1 MMSRT
6 PKLAAVAVLAAF
18 SGLALQ
24 VQAQET
30 VELDEVKVTAGRVE
44 QELMDVNMSV
54 SVITQEEIRRSSARN
69 VGELLEDIPGVRIN
83 NDGGQG
89 MKRIKIRGEDA
100 FRTLVMIDGQKV
112 SEHKSMSGS
121 PMLIDPSMI
130 ERIEVIKG
138 PASVLYGSDA
148 IGGAINIITKKGGT
162 KPIEGEV
169 SAGMNTSASGK
180 NASGSIYGG
189 INGWKYRL
197 SASIEDNDNLKT
209 PKGEMENTYFT
220 ARSVSGFLSYDFS
233 PDATVGA
240 SLDYYDLE
248 FGSSDIN
255 NPGFAVNVPEWTR
268 FKTALFGEFKNI
280 SDSFIRLRADAFY
293 QRSDKDMTNTIPT
306 MTWSERTYNVAL
318 QLAQKQGYSQQEAE
332 EMMKQSGAVI
342 GNTIYLQP
350 HADNKLNQYGFSLQT
365 DWQLGERNYLI
376 AGYEL
381 TFDDLNAHS
390 WTTYTNADPFF
401 MGPEFD
407 SYIRDE
413 NFDGYQMLNAV
424 YVSMETQLPEDF
436 VLTYGARYTWVK
448 TDMDTKNN
456 KDGGTTVNK
465 NGSDGKLVF
474 NAGVLWHGTDN
485 LTLRA
490 SYAQGYR
497 SPILQEL
504 YIDTNMGQD
513 GITYANPD
521 LKPETSDNFEIGA
534 RWNSKGLSADLAIFY
549 SLADDYIAT
558 LYNAQKRGDQYCNVA
573 EAKTFGVELTS
584 SVRIAETG
592 FEPYL
597 TATWMRRQFQNGD
610 GFSTYDTATP
620 EFMLRYGVRWSGMYA
635 GVGLR
640 TDVFARSQT
649 ATEYDGGIQNV
660 TASSSYRLGGYTTL
674 NLTAGVDFGPKR
686 QYSFDLGL
694 YNIFDKGYQEQTSIY
709 EPGRY
714 FVAKLGAR
722 F

>member
-6 PKLAAVAVLAAF
+6 PKLAAVAALAAF

-189 INGWKYRL
+189 IDGWKYRL

-220 ARSVSGFLSYDFS
+220 ARSVSGFLSYDFT

-248 FGSSDIN
+248 FGSSDVN
-255 NPGFAVNVPEWTR
+255 TPGFAVDVPKWTR
-268 FKTALFGEFKNI
+268 FKAAAFGEFKNI
-280 SDSFIRLRADAFY
+280 TSSFVRLRTDIFY
-293 QRSDKDMTNTIPT
+293 QKSKKDMTNTVPGVWT
-306 MTWSERTYNVAL
+306 
-318 QLAQKQGYSQQEAE
+318 QGEVDTFKAMGFEEAFLNRVGV
-332 EMMKQSGAVI
+332 QA
-342 GNTIYLQP
+342 GNAYVLQP
-350 HADNKLNQYGFSLQT
+350 HASNDMNQYGFSIQA
-365 DWQLGERNYLI
+365 DWQIGDRNYLI
-376 AGYEL
+376 AGYEISY
-381 TFDDLNAHS
+381 DDLNAHS
-390 WTTYTNADPFF
+390 WNTGTNVMPMMLTDKN
-401 MGPEFD
+401 
-407 SYIRDE
+407 Y
-413 NFDGYQMLNAV
+413 DGYQMTNAV
-424 YVSMETQLPEDF
+424 YASMETLLSANLT
-436 VLTYGARYTWVK
+436 LTYGARYTWVK
-448 TDMDTKNN
+448 TDMDSINN
-456 KDGGTTVNK
+456 KMGTKTSGE
-465 NGSDGKLVF
+465 GSDGKIVF

-504 YIDTNMGQD
+504 YIDTSMGST
-513 GITYANPD
+513 GTTYANPD

-534 RWNSKGLSADLAIFY
+534 RWNSTGLSADLAIFY
-549 SLADDYIAT
+549 STADDYIAT
-558 LYNAQKRGDQYCNVA
+558 LYNAQKRGYQYNNVA

-597 TATWMRRQFQNGD
+597 TATWMRRQYQNGN

-635 GVGLR
+635 GLGLR
-640 TDVFARSQT
+640 ADAFARSQT
-649 ATEYDGGIQNV
+649 EIEYDDGVQSA
-660 TASSSYRLGGYTTL
+660 TDSSSYRLGGYTTL

>member
-1 MMSRT
+1 MSRT

-189 INGWKYRL
+189 IDGWKYRL

-220 ARSVSGFLSYDFS
+220 ARSVSGFLSYDFT

-248 FGSSDIN
+248 FGSSDVN
-255 NPGFAVNVPEWTR
+255 TPGFAVDVPKWTR
-268 FKTALFGEFKNI
+268 FKAAAFGEFKNI
-280 SDSFIRLRADAFY
+280 TSSFVRLRTDIFY
-293 QRSDKDMTNTIPT
+293 QKSKKDMTNTVPGVWT
-306 MTWSERTYNVAL
+306 
-318 QLAQKQGYSQQEAE
+318 QGEVDTFKAMGFEEAFLNRVGV
-332 EMMKQSGAVI
+332 QA
-342 GNTIYLQP
+342 GNAYVLQP
-350 HADNKLNQYGFSLQT
+350 HASNDMNQYGFSIQA
-365 DWQLGERNYLI
+365 DWQIGDRNYLI
-376 AGYEL
+376 AGYEISY
-381 TFDDLNAHS
+381 DDLNAHS
-390 WTTYTNADPFF
+390 WNTGTNVMPMMLTDKN
-401 MGPEFD
+401 
-407 SYIRDE
+407 Y
-413 NFDGYQMLNAV
+413 DGYQMTNAV
-424 YVSMETQLPEDF
+424 YASMETLLSANLT
-436 VLTYGARYTWVK
+436 LTYGARYTWVK
-448 TDMDTKNN
+448 TDMDSINN
-456 KDGGTTVNK
+456 KMGTKTSGE
-465 NGSDGKLVF
+465 GSDGKIVF

-504 YIDTNMGQD
+504 YIDTSMGST
-513 GITYANPD
+513 GTTYANPD

-534 RWNSKGLSADLAIFY
+534 RWNSTGLSADLAIFY
-549 SLADDYIAT
+549 STADDYIAT
-558 LYNAQKRGDQYCNVA
+558 LYNAQKRGYQYNNVA

-640 TDVFARSQT
+640 TDVFARSQSEI
-649 ATEYDGGIQNV
+649 EYDDGVQSAAGSN
-660 TASSSYRLGGYTTL
+660 SYRLGGYTTL

>member
-1 MMSRT
+1 MSRT

-189 INGWKYRL
+189 IDGWKYRL

-220 ARSVSGFLSYDFS
+220 ARSVSGFLSYDFT

-248 FGSSDIN
+248 FGSSDVN
-255 NPGFAVNVPEWTR
+255 TPGFAVDVPKWTR
-268 FKTALFGEFKNI
+268 FKAAAFGEIKNI
-280 SDSFIRLRADAFY
+280 TSSFVRLRTDIFY
-293 QRSDKDMTNTIPT
+293 QKSKKDMTNTVPGVWT
-306 MTWSERTYNVAL
+306 
-318 QLAQKQGYSQQEAE
+318 QGEVDTFKAMGFEEAFLNRVGV
-332 EMMKQSGAVI
+332 QA
-342 GNTIYLQP
+342 GNAYVLQP
-350 HADNKLNQYGFSLQT
+350 HASNDMNQYGFSIQA
-365 DWQLGERNYLI
+365 DWQIGDSNYLI
-376 AGYEL
+376 AGYEISY
-381 TFDDLNAHS
+381 DDLNAHS
-390 WTTYTNADPFF
+390 WNTGTNVMPMMLTDKN
-401 MGPEFD
+401 
-407 SYIRDE
+407 Y
-413 NFDGYQMLNAV
+413 DGYQMTNAV
-424 YVSMETQLPEDF
+424 YASMETLLSANLT
-436 VLTYGARYTWVK
+436 LTYGARYTWVK
-448 TDMDTKNN
+448 TDMDSINN
-456 KDGGTTVNK
+456 KMGTKTSGE
-465 NGSDGKLVF
+465 GSDGKIVF

-504 YIDTNMGQD
+504 YIDTSMGST
-513 GITYANPD
+513 GTTYANPD

-534 RWNSKGLSADLAIFY
+534 RWNSTGLSADLAIFY
-549 SLADDYIAT
+549 STADDYIAT
-558 LYNAQKRGDQYCNVA
+558 LYNAQKRGYQYNNVA

-597 TATWMRRQFQNGD
+597 TATWMRRQYQNGN

-635 GVGLR
+635 GLGLR
-640 TDVFARSQT
+640 ADAFARSQT
-649 ATEYDGGIQNV
+649 EIEYDDGVQSA
-660 TASSSYRLGGYTTL
+660 TDSSSYRLGGYTTL

-686 QYSFDLGL
+686 QYSFDMGL

-714 FVAKLGAR
+714 VVAKLGAR

>member
-1 MMSRT
+1 MSRT

-189 INGWKYRL
+189 IDGWKYRL

-220 ARSVSGFLSYDFS
+220 ARSVSGFLSYDFT

-248 FGSSDIN
+248 FGSSDVN
-255 NPGFAVNVPEWTR
+255 TPGFAVDVPKWTR
-268 FKTALFGEFKNI
+268 FKAAAFGEIKNI
-280 SDSFIRLRADAFY
+280 TSSFVRLRTDIFY
-293 QRSDKDMTNTIPT
+293 QKSKKDMTNTVPGVWT
-306 MTWSERTYNVAL
+306 
-318 QLAQKQGYSQQEAE
+318 QGEVDTFKAMGFEEAFLNRVGV
-332 EMMKQSGAVI
+332 QA
-342 GNTIYLQP
+342 GNAYVLQP
-350 HADNKLNQYGFSLQT
+350 HASNDMNQYGFSIQA
-365 DWQLGERNYLI
+365 DWQIGDSNYLI
-376 AGYEL
+376 AGYEISYG
-381 TFDDLNAHS
+381 DLNAHS
-390 WTTYTNADPFF
+390 WNTGTNVMPMMLTDKN
-401 MGPEFD
+401 
-407 SYIRDE
+407 Y
-413 NFDGYQMLNAV
+413 DGYQMTNAV
-424 YVSMETQLPEDF
+424 YASMETLLSANLT
-436 VLTYGARYTWVK
+436 LTYGARYTWVK
-448 TDMDTKNN
+448 TDMDSINN
-456 KDGGTTVNK
+456 KMGTKTSGE
-465 NGSDGKLVF
+465 GSDGKIVF

-504 YIDTNMGQD
+504 YIDTSMGST
-513 GITYANPD
+513 GTTYANPD

-534 RWNSKGLSADLAIFY
+534 RWNSTGLSADLAIFY
-549 SLADDYIAT
+549 STADDYIAT
-558 LYNAQKRGDQYCNVA
+558 LYNAQKRGYQYNNVA

-597 TATWMRRQFQNGD
+597 TATWMRRQYQNGN

-635 GVGLR
+635 GLGLR
-640 TDVFARSQT
+640 ADAFARSQT
-649 ATEYDGGIQNV
+649 EIEYDDGVQSA
-660 TASSSYRLGGYTTL
+660 TDSSSYRLGGYTTL

-686 QYSFDLGL
+686 QYSFDMGL

>member
-1 MMSRT
+1 MSRT

-189 INGWKYRL
+189 IDGWKYRL

-220 ARSVSGFLSYDFS
+220 ARSVSGFLSYDFT

-248 FGSSDIN
+248 FGSSDVN
-255 NPGFAVNVPEWTR
+255 TPGFAVDVPKWTR
-268 FKTALFGEFKNI
+268 FKAAAFGEFKNI
-280 SDSFIRLRADAFY
+280 TSSFVRLRTDIFY
-293 QRSDKDMTNTIPT
+293 QKSKKDMTNTVPGVWT
-306 MTWSERTYNVAL
+306 
-318 QLAQKQGYSQQEAE
+318 QGEVDTFKAMGFEEAFLNRVGV
-332 EMMKQSGAVI
+332 QA
-342 GNTIYLQP
+342 GNAYVLQP
-350 HADNKLNQYGFSLQT
+350 HASNDMNQYGFSIQA
-365 DWQLGERNYLI
+365 DWQIGDRNYLI
-376 AGYEL
+376 AGYEISY
-381 TFDDLNAHS
+381 DDLNAHS
-390 WTTYTNADPFF
+390 WNTGTNVMPMMLTDKN
-401 MGPEFD
+401 
-407 SYIRDE
+407 Y
-413 NFDGYQMLNAV
+413 DGYQMTNAV
-424 YVSMETQLPEDF
+424 YASMETLLSANLT
-436 VLTYGARYTWVK
+436 LTYGARYTWVK
-448 TDMDTKNN
+448 TDMDSINN
-456 KDGGTTVNK
+456 KMGTKTSGE
-465 NGSDGKLVF
+465 GSDGKIVF

-504 YIDTNMGQD
+504 YIDTSMGST
-513 GITYANPD
+513 GTTYANPD

-534 RWNSKGLSADLAIFY
+534 RWNSTGLSADLAIFY
-549 SLADDYIAT
+549 STADDYIAT
-558 LYNAQKRGDQYCNVA
+558 LYNAQKRGYQYNNVA

-592 FEPYL
+592 FESYL
-597 TATWMRRQFQNGD
+597 TATWMRRQYQNGN

-635 GVGLR
+635 GLGLR
-640 TDVFARSQT
+640 ADAFARSQT
-649 ATEYDGGIQNV
+649 EIEYDDGVQSA
-660 TASSSYRLGGYTTL
+660 TDSSSYRLGGYTTL

>member
-18 SGLALQ
+18 SSLALQ

-189 INGWKYRL
+189 IDGWKYRL

-209 PKGEMENTYFT
+209 PKGDMENTYFT
-220 ARSVSGFLSYDFS
+220 ARSVSGFLSYDFT

-248 FGSSDIN
+248 FGSSDVN
-255 NPGFAVNVPEWTR
+255 TPGFTVNVPKWSR
-268 FKTALFGEFKNI
+268 FKAAAFGEFRNI
-280 SDSFIRLRADAFY
+280 SDAFVRLRTDVFY
-293 QRSDKDMTNTIPT
+293 QKSKKDMVNTVP
-306 MTWSERTYNVAL
+306 
-318 QLAQKQGYSQQEAE
+318 KQGDMPFQVNPY
-332 EMMKQSGAVI
+332 
-342 GNTIYLQP
+342 
-350 HADNKLNQYGFSLQT
+350 ADNKTDQYGFSVQT
-365 DWQLGERNYLI
+365 DWQLGNNNYLI

-381 TFDDLNAHS
+381 SYDQLEAHS
-390 WTTYTNADPFF
+390 WTMLEVTRPYKD
-401 MGPEFD
+401 D
-407 SYIRDE
+407 LY
-413 NFDGYQMLNAV
+413 DGYQMTNAV
-424 YVSMETQLPEDF
+424 YASMESQLPAD
-436 VLTYGARYTWVK
+436 VTLTYGARYTWVK
-448 TDMDTKNN
+448 TNMDSRDVQNAGSWGN
-456 KDGGTTVNK
+456 ANQ
-465 NGSDGKLVF
+465 SDGKLIF
-474 NAGVLWHGTDN
+474 NVGLLWRTTDN
-485 LTLRA
+485 LSLRA

-504 YIDTNMGQD
+504 YVDTSMGQP
-513 GITYANPD
+513 GSMTYANSD

-534 RWNSKGLSADLAIFY
+534 RWNSAAVSTDLALFY
-549 SLADDYIAT
+549 SQADNYIAT
-558 LYNAQKRGDQYCNVA
+558 IYKDLVPGKGGSGYQYDNVA
-573 EAKTFGVELTS
+573 EATTFGAELS
-584 SVRIAETG
+584 ASVRIQELG
-592 FEPYL
+592 LEPYV
-597 TATWMRRQFQNGD
+597 TATWMRRQFDNGD
-610 GFSTYDTATP
+610 GFSTYNTATP
-620 EFMLRYGVRWSGMYA
+620 VFMLRYGVRWSGMYA

-660 TASSSYRLGGYTTL
+660 TNSSSYRLGGYTTL

>member
-1 MMSRT
+1 MSRT

-189 INGWKYRL
+189 IDGWKYRL

-220 ARSVSGFLSYDFS
+220 ARSVSGFLSYDFT

-248 FGSSDIN
+248 FGSSDVN
-255 NPGFAVNVPEWTR
+255 TPGFAVDVPKWTR
-268 FKTALFGEFKNI
+268 FKAAAFGEFKNI
-280 SDSFIRLRADAFY
+280 TSSFVRLRTDIFY
-293 QRSDKDMTNTIPT
+293 QKSKKDMTNTVPGVWT
-306 MTWSERTYNVAL
+306 
-318 QLAQKQGYSQQEAE
+318 QGEVDTFKAMGFEEAFLNRVGV
-332 EMMKQSGAVI
+332 QA
-342 GNTIYLQP
+342 GNAYVLQP
-350 HADNKLNQYGFSLQT
+350 HASNDMNQYGFSIQA
-365 DWQLGERNYLI
+365 DWQIGDRNYLI
-376 AGYEL
+376 AGYEISY
-381 TFDDLNAHS
+381 DDLNAHS
-390 WTTYTNADPFF
+390 WNTGTNVMPMMLTDKN
-401 MGPEFD
+401 
-407 SYIRDE
+407 Y
-413 NFDGYQMLNAV
+413 DGYQMTNAV
-424 YVSMETQLPEDF
+424 YASMETLLSANLT
-436 VLTYGARYTWVK
+436 LTYGARYTWVK
-448 TDMDTKNN
+448 TDMDSINN
-456 KDGGTTVNK
+456 KMGTKTSGE
-465 NGSDGKLVF
+465 GSDGKIVF

-504 YIDTNMGQD
+504 YIDTSMGST
-513 GITYANPD
+513 GTTYANPD

-534 RWNSKGLSADLAIFY
+534 RWNSTGLSADLAIFY
-549 SLADDYIAT
+549 STADDYIAT
-558 LYNAQKRGDQYCNVA
+558 LYNAQKRGYQYNNVA

-597 TATWMRRQFQNGD
+597 TATWMRRQYQNGN

-635 GVGLR
+635 GLDLR
-640 TDVFARSQT
+640 ADAFARSQT
-649 ATEYDGGIQNV
+649 EIEYDDGVQSAAGSN
-660 TASSSYRLGGYTTL
+660 SYRLGGYTTL

-694 YNIFDKGYQEQTSIY
+694 YNIFDKGYQEQTYIY

>member
-1 MMSRT
+1 MSRT

-138 PASVLYGSDA
+138 PSSVLYGSDA

-189 INGWKYRL
+189 IDGWKYRL

-220 ARSVSGFLSYDFS
+220 ARSVSGFLSYDFT

-248 FGSSDIN
+248 FGSSDVN
-255 NPGFAVNVPEWTR
+255 TPGFAVDVPKWTR
-268 FKTALFGEFKNI
+268 FKAAAFGEFKNI
-280 SDSFIRLRADAFY
+280 TSSFVRLRTDIFY
-293 QRSDKDMTNTIPT
+293 QKSKKDMTNTVPGVWT
-306 MTWSERTYNVAL
+306 
-318 QLAQKQGYSQQEAE
+318 QGEVDTFKAMGFEEAFLNRVGV
-332 EMMKQSGAVI
+332 QA
-342 GNTIYLQP
+342 GNAYVLQP
-350 HADNKLNQYGFSLQT
+350 HASNDMNQYGFSIQA
-365 DWQLGERNYLI
+365 DWQIGDRNYLI
-376 AGYEL
+376 AGYEISY
-381 TFDDLNAHS
+381 DDLNAHS
-390 WTTYTNADPFF
+390 WNTGTNVMPMMLTDKN
-401 MGPEFD
+401 
-407 SYIRDE
+407 Y
-413 NFDGYQMLNAV
+413 DGYQMTNAV
-424 YVSMETQLPEDF
+424 YASMETLLSANLT
-436 VLTYGARYTWVK
+436 LTYGARYTWVK
-448 TDMDTKNN
+448 TDMDSINN
-456 KDGGTTVNK
+456 KMGTKTSGE
-465 NGSDGKLVF
+465 GSDGKIVF

-504 YIDTNMGQD
+504 YIDTSMGST
-513 GITYANPD
+513 GTTYANPD

-534 RWNSKGLSADLAIFY
+534 RWNSTGLSADLAIFY
-549 SLADDYIAT
+549 STADDYIAT
-558 LYNAQKRGDQYCNVA
+558 LYNAQKRGYQYNNVA

-597 TATWMRRQFQNGD
+597 TATWMRRQYQNGN

-635 GVGLR
+635 GLGLR
-640 TDVFARSQT
+640 ADAFARSQT
-649 ATEYDGGIQNV
+649 EIEYDDGVQSA
-660 TASSSYRLGGYTTL
+660 TDSSSYRLGGYTTL

>member
-189 INGWKYRL
+189 IDGWKYRL

-220 ARSVSGFLSYDFS
+220 ARSVSGFLSYDFT

-248 FGSSDIN
+248 FGSSDVN
-255 NPGFAVNVPEWTR
+255 TPGFAVDVPKWTR
-268 FKTALFGEFKNI
+268 FKAAAFGEIKNI
-280 SDSFIRLRADAFY
+280 TSSFVRLRTDIFY
-293 QRSDKDMTNTIPT
+293 QKSKKDMTNTVPGVWT
-306 MTWSERTYNVAL
+306 
-318 QLAQKQGYSQQEAE
+318 QGEVDTFKAMGFEEAFLNRVGV
-332 EMMKQSGAVI
+332 QA
-342 GNTIYLQP
+342 GNAYVLQP
-350 HADNKLNQYGFSLQT
+350 HASNDMNQYGFSIQA
-365 DWQLGERNYLI
+365 DWQIGDSNYLI
-376 AGYEL
+376 AGYEISY
-381 TFDDLNAHS
+381 DDLNAHS
-390 WTTYTNADPFF
+390 WNTGTNVMPMMLTDKN
-401 MGPEFD
+401 
-407 SYIRDE
+407 Y
-413 NFDGYQMLNAV
+413 DGYQMINAV
-424 YVSMETQLPEDF
+424 YASMETLLSANLT
-436 VLTYGARYTWVK
+436 LTYGARYTWVK
-448 TDMDTKNN
+448 TDMDSINN
-456 KDGGTTVNK
+456 KMGTKTSGE
-465 NGSDGKLVF
+465 GSDGKIVF

-504 YIDTNMGQD
+504 YIDTSMGST
-513 GITYANPD
+513 GTTYANPD

-534 RWNSKGLSADLAIFY
+534 RWNSTGLSADLAIFY
-549 SLADDYIAT
+549 STADDYIAT
-558 LYNAQKRGDQYCNVA
+558 LYNAQKRGYQYNNVA

-597 TATWMRRQFQNGD
+597 TATWMRRQYQNGN

-635 GVGLR
+635 GLGLR
-640 TDVFARSQT
+640 ADAFARSQT
-649 ATEYDGGIQNV
+649 EIEYDDGVQSA
-660 TASSSYRLGGYTTL
+660 TDSSSYRLGGYTTL

-686 QYSFDLGL
+686 QYSFDMGL

>member
-189 INGWKYRL
+189 IDGWKYRL

-220 ARSVSGFLSYDFS
+220 ARSVSGFLSYDFT

-248 FGSSDIN
+248 FGSSDVN
-255 NPGFAVNVPEWTR
+255 TPGFAVDVPKWTR
-268 FKTALFGEFKNI
+268 FKAAAFGEFKNI
-280 SDSFIRLRADAFY
+280 TSSFVRLRTDIFY
-293 QRSDKDMTNTIPT
+293 QKSKKDMTNTVPGVWT
-306 MTWSERTYNVAL
+306 
-318 QLAQKQGYSQQEAE
+318 QGEVDTFKAMGFEEAFLNRVGV
-332 EMMKQSGAVI
+332 QA
-342 GNTIYLQP
+342 GNAYVLQP
-350 HADNKLNQYGFSLQT
+350 HASNDMNQYGFSIQA
-365 DWQLGERNYLI
+365 DWQIGDRNYLI
-376 AGYEL
+376 AGYEISY
-381 TFDDLNAHS
+381 DDLNAHS
-390 WTTYTNADPFF
+390 WNTGTNVMPMMLTDKN
-401 MGPEFD
+401 
-407 SYIRDE
+407 Y
-413 NFDGYQMLNAV
+413 DGYQMTNAV
-424 YVSMETQLPEDF
+424 YASMETLLSANLT
-436 VLTYGARYTWVK
+436 LTYGARYTWVK
-448 TDMDTKNN
+448 TDMDSINN
-456 KDGGTTVNK
+456 KMGTKTSGE
-465 NGSDGKLVF
+465 GSDGKIVF

-504 YIDTNMGQD
+504 YIDTSMGST
-513 GITYANPD
+513 GTTYANPD

-534 RWNSKGLSADLAIFY
+534 RWNSTGLSADLAIFY
-549 SLADDYIAT
+549 STADDYIAT
-558 LYNAQKRGDQYCNVA
+558 LYNAQKRGYQYNNVA

-592 FEPYL
+592 FESYL
-597 TATWMRRQFQNGD
+597 TATWMRRQYQNGN

-635 GVGLR
+635 GLGLR
-640 TDVFARSQT
+640 ADAFARSQT
-649 ATEYDGGIQNV
+649 EIEYDDGVQSA
-660 TASSSYRLGGYTTL
+660 TDSSSYRLGGYTTL

>member
-1 MMSRT
+1 MSRT

-189 INGWKYRL
+189 IDGWKYRL

-220 ARSVSGFLSYDFS
+220 ARSVSGFLSYDFT

-248 FGSSDIN
+248 FGSSDVN
-255 NPGFAVNVPEWTR
+255 TPGFAVDVPKWTR
-268 FKTALFGEFKNI
+268 FKAAAFGEIKNI
-280 SDSFIRLRADAFY
+280 TSSFVRLRTDIFY
-293 QRSDKDMTNTIPT
+293 QKSKKDMTNTVPGVWT
-306 MTWSERTYNVAL
+306 
-318 QLAQKQGYSQQEAE
+318 QGEVDTFKAMGFEEAFLNRVGV
-332 EMMKQSGAVI
+332 QA
-342 GNTIYLQP
+342 GNAYVLQP
-350 HADNKLNQYGFSLQT
+350 HASNDMNQYGFSIQA
-365 DWQLGERNYLI
+365 DWQIGDSNYLI
-376 AGYEL
+376 AGYEISY
-381 TFDDLNAHS
+381 DDLNAHS
-390 WTTYTNADPFF
+390 WNTGTNVMPMMLTDKN
-401 MGPEFD
+401 
-407 SYIRDE
+407 Y
-413 NFDGYQMLNAV
+413 DGYQMTNAV
-424 YVSMETQLPEDF
+424 YASMETLLSANLT
-436 VLTYGARYTWVK
+436 LTYGARYTWVK
-448 TDMDTKNN
+448 TDMDSINN
-456 KDGGTTVNK
+456 KMGTKTSGE
-465 NGSDGKLVF
+465 GSDGKIVF

-504 YIDTNMGQD
+504 YIDTSMGST
-513 GITYANPD
+513 GTTYANPD

-534 RWNSKGLSADLAIFY
+534 RWNSTGLSADLAIFY
-549 SLADDYIAT
+549 STADDYIAT
-558 LYNAQKRGDQYCNVA
+558 LYNAQKRGYQYNNVA

-597 TATWMRRQFQNGD
+597 TAMWMRRQYQNGN

-635 GVGLR
+635 GLGLR
-640 TDVFARSQT
+640 ADAFARSQT
-649 ATEYDGGIQNV
+649 EIEYDDGVQSA
-660 TASSSYRLGGYTTL
+660 TDSSSYRLGGYTTL

-686 QYSFDLGL
+686 QYSFDMGL

>member
-1 MMSRT
+1 MSRT

-189 INGWKYRL
+189 IDGWKYRL

-220 ARSVSGFLSYDFS
+220 ARSVSGFLSYDFTQ
-233 PDATVGA
+233 DATVGA

-248 FGSSDIN
+248 FGSSDVN
-255 NPGFAVNVPEWTR
+255 TPGFTVDVPKWTR
-268 FKTALFGEFKNI
+268 FKAAAFGEFRNI
-280 SDSFIRLRADAFY
+280 SDAFVRLRTDVFY
-293 QRSDKDMTNTIPT
+293 QKSKKDMVNTVP
-306 MTWSERTYNVAL
+306 
-318 QLAQKQGYSQQEAE
+318 KQGGMPFQVNPY
-332 EMMKQSGAVI
+332 
-342 GNTIYLQP
+342 
-350 HADNKLNQYGFSLQT
+350 ADNKTDQYGFSVQT
-365 DWQLGERNYLI
+365 DWQLGNNNYLI

-381 TFDDLNAHS
+381 SYDQLEAHS
-390 WTTYTNADPFF
+390 WTMLGVTIPYKD
-401 MGPEFD
+401 D
-407 SYIRDE
+407 LY
-413 NFDGYQMLNAV
+413 DGYQMTNAV
-424 YVSMETQLPEDF
+424 YASMESQLPAD
-436 VLTYGARYTWVK
+436 VTLTYGARYTWVK
-448 TDMDTKNN
+448 TNMDSRDVQNAGSWGN
-456 KDGGTTVNK
+456 ANQ
-465 NGSDGKLVF
+465 SDGKLIF
-474 NAGVLWHGTDN
+474 NVGLLWRTTDN
-485 LTLRA
+485 LSLRA

-504 YIDTNMGQD
+504 YVDTSMGQP
-513 GITYANPD
+513 GSMTYANSD

-534 RWNSKGLSADLAIFY
+534 RWNSAAVSTDLALFY
-549 SLADDYIAT
+549 SQADNYIAT
-558 LYNAQKRGDQYCNVA
+558 IYKDLVPGKGGSGYQYDNVA
-573 EAKTFGVELTS
+573 EATTFGAELS
-584 SVRIAETG
+584 ASVRIQELG
-592 FEPYL
+592 LEPYV
-597 TATWMRRQFQNGD
+597 TATWMRRQFDNGD
-610 GFSTYDTATP
+610 GFSTYNTATP

-660 TASSSYRLGGYTTL
+660 TNSSSYRLGGYTTL

>member
-189 INGWKYRL
+189 IDGWKYRL

-220 ARSVSGFLSYDFS
+220 ARSVSGFLSYDFT

-248 FGSSDIN
+248 FGSSDVN
-255 NPGFAVNVPEWTR
+255 TPGFAVDVPKWTR
-268 FKTALFGEFKNI
+268 FKAAAFGEIKNI
-280 SDSFIRLRADAFY
+280 TSSFVRLRTDIFY
-293 QRSDKDMTNTIPT
+293 QKSKKDMTNTVPGVWT
-306 MTWSERTYNVAL
+306 
-318 QLAQKQGYSQQEAE
+318 QGEVDTFKAMGFEEAFLNRVGV
-332 EMMKQSGAVI
+332 QA
-342 GNTIYLQP
+342 GNAYVLQP
-350 HADNKLNQYGFSLQT
+350 HASNDMNQYGFSIQA
-365 DWQLGERNYLI
+365 DWQIGDSNYLI
-376 AGYEL
+376 AGYEISY
-381 TFDDLNAHS
+381 DDLNAHS
-390 WTTYTNADPFF
+390 WNTGTNVMPMMLTDKN
-401 MGPEFD
+401 
-407 SYIRDE
+407 Y
-413 NFDGYQMLNAV
+413 DGYQMTNAV
-424 YVSMETQLPEDF
+424 YASMETLLSANLT
-436 VLTYGARYTWVK
+436 LTYGARYTWVK
-448 TDMDTKNN
+448 TDMDSINN
-456 KDGGTTVNK
+456 KMGTKTSGE
-465 NGSDGKLVF
+465 GSDGKIVF

-504 YIDTNMGQD
+504 YIDTSMGST
-513 GITYANPD
+513 GTTYANPD

-534 RWNSKGLSADLAIFY
+534 RWNSTGLSADLAIFY
-549 SLADDYIAT
+549 STADDYIAT
-558 LYNAQKRGDQYCNVA
+558 LYNAQKRGYQYNNVA

-597 TATWMRRQFQNGD
+597 TATWMRRQYQNGN

-635 GVGLR
+635 GLGLR
-640 TDVFARSQT
+640 ADAFARSQT
-649 ATEYDGGIQNV
+649 EIAYDDGVQSATD
-660 TASSSYRLGGYTTL
+660 SSSYRLGGYTTL

-686 QYSFDLGL
+686 QYSFDMGL

>member
-1 MMSRT
+1 MSRT

-189 INGWKYRL
+189 IDGWKYRL

-220 ARSVSGFLSYDFS
+220 ARSVSGFLSYDFTQ
-233 PDATVGA
+233 DATVGA

-248 FGSSDIN
+248 FGSSDVN
-255 NPGFAVNVPEWTR
+255 TPGFTVDVPKWTR
-268 FKTALFGEFKNI
+268 FKAAAFGEFRNI
-280 SDSFIRLRADAFY
+280 SDAFVRLRTDVFY
-293 QRSDKDMTNTIPT
+293 QKSKKDMVNTVP
-306 MTWSERTYNVAL
+306 
-318 QLAQKQGYSQQEAE
+318 KQGGMPFQVNPY
-332 EMMKQSGAVI
+332 
-342 GNTIYLQP
+342 
-350 HADNKLNQYGFSLQT
+350 ADNKTDQYGFSVQT
-365 DWQLGERNYLI
+365 DWQLGNNNYLI

-381 TFDDLNAHS
+381 SYDQLEAHS
-390 WTTYTNADPFF
+390 WTMLGVTIPYKD
-401 MGPEFD
+401 D
-407 SYIRDE
+407 LY
-413 NFDGYQMLNAV
+413 DGYQMTNAV
-424 YVSMETQLPEDF
+424 YASMESQLPAD
-436 VLTYGARYTWVK
+436 VTLTYGARYTWVK
-448 TDMDTKNN
+448 TNMDSRNVQN
-456 KDGGTTVNK
+456 AGSWGNA
-465 NGSDGKLVF
+465 NQSDGKLIF
-474 NAGVLWHGTDN
+474 NVGLLWRTTDN
-485 LTLRA
+485 LSLRA

-504 YIDTNMGQD
+504 YVDTSMGQP
-513 GITYANPD
+513 GSMTYANSD

-534 RWNSKGLSADLAIFY
+534 RWNSAAVSTDLALFY
-549 SLADDYIAT
+549 SQADNYIAT
-558 LYNAQKRGDQYCNVA
+558 IYKDLVPGKGGSGYQYDNVA
-573 EAKTFGVELTS
+573 EATTFGAELS
-584 SVRIAETG
+584 ASVRIQELG
-592 FEPYL
+592 LEPYV
-597 TATWMRRQFQNGD
+597 TATWMRRQFDNGD
-610 GFSTYDTATP
+610 GFSTYNTATP

-660 TASSSYRLGGYTTL
+660 TNSSSYRLGGYTTL

>member
-1 MMSRT
+1 MSRT
-6 PKLAAVAVLAAF
+6 SKLAAVAVLAAF

-189 INGWKYRL
+189 IDGWKYRL

-220 ARSVSGFLSYDFS
+220 ARSVSGFLSYDFT

-248 FGSSDIN
+248 FGSSDVN
-255 NPGFAVNVPEWTR
+255 TPGFAVDVPKWTR
-268 FKTALFGEFKNI
+268 FKAAAFGEFKNI
-280 SDSFIRLRADAFY
+280 TSSFVRLRTDIFY
-293 QRSDKDMTNTIPT
+293 QKSKKDMTNTVPGVWT
-306 MTWSERTYNVAL
+306 
-318 QLAQKQGYSQQEAE
+318 QGEVDTFKAMGFEEAFLNRVGV
-332 EMMKQSGAVI
+332 QA
-342 GNTIYLQP
+342 GNAYVLQP
-350 HADNKLNQYGFSLQT
+350 HASNDMNQYGFSIQA
-365 DWQLGERNYLI
+365 DWQIGDRNYLI
-376 AGYEL
+376 AGYEISY
-381 TFDDLNAHS
+381 DDLNAHS
-390 WTTYTNADPFF
+390 WNTGTNVMPMMLTDKN
-401 MGPEFD
+401 
-407 SYIRDE
+407 Y
-413 NFDGYQMLNAV
+413 DGYQMTNAV
-424 YVSMETQLPEDF
+424 YASMETLLSANLT
-436 VLTYGARYTWVK
+436 LTYGARYTWVK
-448 TDMDTKNN
+448 TDMDSINN
-456 KDGGTTVNK
+456 KMGTKTSGE
-465 NGSDGKLVF
+465 GSDGKIVF

-504 YIDTNMGQD
+504 YIDTSMGST
-513 GITYANPD
+513 GTTYANPD

-534 RWNSKGLSADLAIFY
+534 RWNSTGLSADLAIFY
-549 SLADDYIAT
+549 STADDYIAT
-558 LYNAQKRGDQYCNVA
+558 LYNAQKRGYQYNNVA

-597 TATWMRRQFQNGD
+597 TATWMRRQYQNGN

-635 GVGLR
+635 GLGLR
-640 TDVFARSQT
+640 ADAFARSQT
-649 ATEYDGGIQNV
+649 EIEYDDGVQSA
-660 TASSSYRLGGYTTL
+660 TDSSSYRLGGYTTL

>member
-1 MMSRT
+1 MSRT
-6 PKLAAVAVLAAF
+6 PKLAAVAVWAAF

-189 INGWKYRL
+189 IDGWKYRL

-220 ARSVSGFLSYDFS
+220 ARSVSGFLSYDFT

-248 FGSSDIN
+248 FGSSDVN
-255 NPGFAVNVPEWTR
+255 TPGFAVDVPKWTR
-268 FKTALFGEFKNI
+268 FKAAAFGEFKNI
-280 SDSFIRLRADAFY
+280 TSSFVRLRTDIFY
-293 QRSDKDMTNTIPT
+293 QKSKKDMTNTVPGVWT
-306 MTWSERTYNVAL
+306 
-318 QLAQKQGYSQQEAE
+318 QGEVDTFKAMGFEEAFLNRVGV
-332 EMMKQSGAVI
+332 QA
-342 GNTIYLQP
+342 GNAYVLQP
-350 HADNKLNQYGFSLQT
+350 HASNDMNQYGFSIQA
-365 DWQLGERNYLI
+365 DWQIGDRNYLI
-376 AGYEL
+376 AGYEISY
-381 TFDDLNAHS
+381 DDLNAHS
-390 WTTYTNADPFF
+390 WNTGTNVMPMMLTDKN
-401 MGPEFD
+401 
-407 SYIRDE
+407 Y
-413 NFDGYQMLNAV
+413 DGYQMTNAV
-424 YVSMETQLPEDF
+424 YASMETLLSANLT
-436 VLTYGARYTWVK
+436 LTYGARYTWVK
-448 TDMDTKNN
+448 TDMDSINN
-456 KDGGTTVNK
+456 KMGTKTSGE
-465 NGSDGKLVF
+465 GSDGKIVF

-504 YIDTNMGQD
+504 YIDTSMGST
-513 GITYANPD
+513 GTTYANPD

-534 RWNSKGLSADLAIFY
+534 RWNSTGLSADLAIFY
-549 SLADDYIAT
+549 STADDYIAT
-558 LYNAQKRGDQYCNVA
+558 LYNAQKRGYQYNNVA

-597 TATWMRRQFQNGD
+597 TATWMRRQYQNGN

-635 GVGLR
+635 GLGLR
-640 TDVFARSQT
+640 ADAFARSQT
-649 ATEYDGGIQNV
+649 EIEYDDGVQSA
-660 TASSSYRLGGYTTL
+660 TDSSSYRLGGYTTL

>member
-1 MMSRT
+1 MSRT

-148 IGGAINIITKKGGT
+148 IGGAIHIITKKGGT

-189 INGWKYRL
+189 IDGWKYRL

-220 ARSVSGFLSYDFS
+220 ARSVSGFLSYDFT

-248 FGSSDIN
+248 FGSSDVN
-255 NPGFAVNVPEWTR
+255 TPGFAVDVPKWTR
-268 FKTALFGEFKNI
+268 FKAAAFGEIKNI
-280 SDSFIRLRADAFY
+280 TSSFVRLRTDIFY
-293 QRSDKDMTNTIPT
+293 QKSKKDMTNTVPGVWT
-306 MTWSERTYNVAL
+306 
-318 QLAQKQGYSQQEAE
+318 QGEVDTFKAMGFEEAFLNRVGV
-332 EMMKQSGAVI
+332 QA
-342 GNTIYLQP
+342 GNAYVLQP
-350 HADNKLNQYGFSLQT
+350 HASNDMNQYGFSIQA
-365 DWQLGERNYLI
+365 DWQIGDRNYLI
-376 AGYEL
+376 AGYEISY
-381 TFDDLNAHS
+381 DDLNAHS
-390 WTTYTNADPFF
+390 WNTGTNVMPMMLTDKN
-401 MGPEFD
+401 
-407 SYIRDE
+407 Y
-413 NFDGYQMLNAV
+413 DGYQMTNAV
-424 YVSMETQLPEDF
+424 YASMETLLSANLT
-436 VLTYGARYTWVK
+436 LTYGARYTWVK
-448 TDMDTKNN
+448 TDMDSINN
-456 KDGGTTVNK
+456 KMGTKTSGE
-465 NGSDGKLVF
+465 GSDGKIVC

-504 YIDTNMGQD
+504 YIDTSMGST
-513 GITYANPD
+513 GTTYANPD

-534 RWNSKGLSADLAIFY
+534 RWNSTGLSADLAIFY
-549 SLADDYIAT
+549 STADDYIAT
-558 LYNAQKRGDQYCNVA
+558 LYNAQKRGYQYNNVA

-597 TATWMRRQFQNGD
+597 TATWMRRQYQNGN

-635 GVGLR
+635 GLGLR
-640 TDVFARSQT
+640 ADAFARSQT
-649 ATEYDGGIQNV
+649 EIEYDDGVQSA
-660 TASSSYRLGGYTTL
+660 TDSSSYRLGGYTTL

-686 QYSFDLGL
+686 QYSFDMGL

>member
-1 MMSRT
+1 MSRT

-189 INGWKYRL
+189 IDGWKYRL

-220 ARSVSGFLSYDFS
+220 ARSVSGFLSYDFT

-248 FGSSDIN
+248 FGSSDVN
-255 NPGFAVNVPEWTR
+255 TPGFAVDVPKWTR
-268 FKTALFGEFKNI
+268 FKAAAFGEIKNI
-280 SDSFIRLRADAFY
+280 TSSFVRLRTDIFY
-293 QRSDKDMTNTIPT
+293 QKSKKDMTNTVPGVWT
-306 MTWSERTYNVAL
+306 
-318 QLAQKQGYSQQEAE
+318 QGEVDTFKAMGFEEAFLNRVGV
-332 EMMKQSGAVI
+332 QA
-342 GNTIYLQP
+342 GNAYVLQP
-350 HADNKLNQYGFSLQT
+350 HASNDMNQYGFSIQA
-365 DWQLGERNYLI
+365 DWQIGDSNYLI
-376 AGYEL
+376 AGYEISY
-381 TFDDLNAHS
+381 DDLNAHS
-390 WTTYTNADPFF
+390 WNTGTNVMPMMLTDKN
-401 MGPEFD
+401 
-407 SYIRDE
+407 Y
-413 NFDGYQMLNAV
+413 DGYQMTNAV
-424 YVSMETQLPEDF
+424 YASMETLLSANLT
-436 VLTYGARYTWVK
+436 LTYGARYTWVK
-448 TDMDTKNN
+448 TDMDSINN
-456 KDGGTTVNK
+456 KMGTKTSGE
-465 NGSDGKLVF
+465 GSDGKIVF

-504 YIDTNMGQD
+504 YIDTSMGST
-513 GITYANPD
+513 GTTYANPD

-534 RWNSKGLSADLAIFY
+534 RWNSTGLSADLAIFY
-549 SLADDYIAT
+549 STADDYIAT
-558 LYNAQKRGDQYCNVA
+558 LYNAQKRGYQYNNVA

-597 TATWMRRQFQNGD
+597 TATWMLRQYQNGN

-635 GVGLR
+635 GLGLR
-640 TDVFARSQT
+640 ADAFARSQT
-649 ATEYDGGIQNV
+649 EIEYDDGVQSA
-660 TASSSYRLGGYTTL
+660 TDSSSYRLGGYTTL

-686 QYSFDLGL
+686 QYSFDMGL

>member
-169 SAGMNTSASGK
+169 SVGMNTSASGK

-189 INGWKYRL
+189 IDGWKYRL

-220 ARSVSGFLSYDFS
+220 ARSVSGFLSYDFT

-248 FGSSDIN
+248 FGSSDVN
-255 NPGFAVNVPEWTR
+255 TPGFAVDVPKWTR
-268 FKTALFGEFKNI
+268 FKAAAFGEIKNI
-280 SDSFIRLRADAFY
+280 TSSFVRLRTDIFY
-293 QRSDKDMTNTIPT
+293 QKSKKDMTNTVPGVWT
-306 MTWSERTYNVAL
+306 
-318 QLAQKQGYSQQEAE
+318 QGEVDTFKAMGFEEAFLNRVGV
-332 EMMKQSGAVI
+332 QA
-342 GNTIYLQP
+342 GNAYVLQP
-350 HADNKLNQYGFSLQT
+350 HASNDMNQYGFSIQA
-365 DWQLGERNYLI
+365 DWKIGDSNYLI
-376 AGYEL
+376 AGYEISY
-381 TFDDLNAHS
+381 DDLNAHS
-390 WTTYTNADPFF
+390 WNTGTNVMPMMLTDKN
-401 MGPEFD
+401 
-407 SYIRDE
+407 Y
-413 NFDGYQMLNAV
+413 DGYQMTNAV
-424 YVSMETQLPEDF
+424 YASMETLLSANLT
-436 VLTYGARYTWVK
+436 LTYGARYTWVK
-448 TDMDTKNN
+448 TDMDSINN
-456 KDGGTTVNK
+456 KMGTKTSGE
-465 NGSDGKLVF
+465 GSDGKIVF

-504 YIDTNMGQD
+504 YIDTSMGST
-513 GITYANPD
+513 GTTYANPD

-534 RWNSKGLSADLAIFY
+534 RWNSTGLSADLAIFY
-549 SLADDYIAT
+549 STADDYIAT
-558 LYNAQKRGDQYCNVA
+558 LYNAQKRGYQYNNVA

-597 TATWMRRQFQNGD
+597 TATWMRRQYQNGN

-635 GVGLR
+635 GLGLR
-640 TDVFARSQT
+640 ADAFARSQT
-649 ATEYDGGIQNV
+649 EIEYDDGVQSA
-660 TASSSYRLGGYTTL
+660 TDSSSYRLGGYTTL

>member
-1 MMSRT
+1 MSRT

-189 INGWKYRL
+189 IDGWKYRL

-220 ARSVSGFLSYDFS
+220 ARSVSGFLSYDFT

-248 FGSSDIN
+248 FGSSDVN
-255 NPGFAVNVPEWTR
+255 TPGFAVDVPKWTR
-268 FKTALFGEFKNI
+268 FKAAAFGEFKNI
-280 SDSFIRLRADAFY
+280 TSSFVRLRTDIFY
-293 QRSDKDMTNTIPT
+293 QKSKKDMTNTVPGVWT
-306 MTWSERTYNVAL
+306 
-318 QLAQKQGYSQQEAE
+318 QGEVDTFKAMGFEEAFLNRVGV
-332 EMMKQSGAVI
+332 QA
-342 GNTIYLQP
+342 GNAYVLQP
-350 HADNKLNQYGFSLQT
+350 HASNDMNQYGFSIQA
-365 DWQLGERNYLI
+365 DWQIGDRNYLI
-376 AGYEL
+376 AGYEISY
-381 TFDDLNAHS
+381 DDLNAHS
-390 WTTYTNADPFF
+390 WNTGTNVMPMMLTDKN
-401 MGPEFD
+401 
-407 SYIRDE
+407 Y
-413 NFDGYQMLNAV
+413 DGYQMTNAV
-424 YVSMETQLPEDF
+424 YASMETLLSANLT
-436 VLTYGARYTWVK
+436 LTYGARYTWVK
-448 TDMDTKNN
+448 TDMDSINN
-456 KDGGTTVNK
+456 KMGTKTSGE
-465 NGSDGKLVF
+465 GSDGKIVF

-504 YIDTNMGQD
+504 YIDTSMGST
-513 GITYANPD
+513 GTTYANPD

-534 RWNSKGLSADLAIFY
+534 RWNSTGLSADLAIFY
-549 SLADDYIAT
+549 STADDYIAT
-558 LYNAQKRGDQYCNVA
+558 LYNAQKRGYQYNNVA

-620 EFMLRYGVRWSGMYA
+620 ESMLRYGVRWSGMYA

-640 TDVFARSQT
+640 TDVFARSQSEI
-649 ATEYDGGIQNV
+649 EYDDGVQSAAGSN
-660 TASSSYRLGGYTTL
+660 SYRLGGYTTL

>member
-189 INGWKYRL
+189 IDGWKYRL

-220 ARSVSGFLSYDFS
+220 ARSVSGFLSYDFT

-248 FGSSDIN
+248 FGSSDVN
-255 NPGFAVNVPEWTR
+255 TPGFAVDVPKWTR
-268 FKTALFGEFKNI
+268 FKAAAFGEIKNI
-280 SDSFIRLRADAFY
+280 TSSFVRLRTDIFY
-293 QRSDKDMTNTIPT
+293 QKSKKDMTNTVPGVWT
-306 MTWSERTYNVAL
+306 
-318 QLAQKQGYSQQEAE
+318 QGEVDTFKAMGFEEAFLNRVGV
-332 EMMKQSGAVI
+332 QA
-342 GNTIYLQP
+342 GNAYVLQP
-350 HADNKLNQYGFSLQT
+350 HASNDMNQYGFSIQA
-365 DWQLGERNYLI
+365 DWQIGDRNYLI
-376 AGYEL
+376 AGYEISY
-381 TFDDLNAHS
+381 DDLNAHS
-390 WTTYTNADPFF
+390 WNTGTNVMPMMLTDKN
-401 MGPEFD
+401 
-407 SYIRDE
+407 Y
-413 NFDGYQMLNAV
+413 DGYQMTNAV
-424 YVSMETQLPEDF
+424 YASMETLLSANLT
-436 VLTYGARYTWVK
+436 LTYGARYTWVK
-448 TDMDTKNN
+448 TDMDSINN
-456 KDGGTTVNK
+456 KMGTKTSGE
-465 NGSDGKLVF
+465 GSDGKIVF

-504 YIDTNMGQD
+504 YIDTSMGST
-513 GITYANPD
+513 GTTYANPD

-534 RWNSKGLSADLAIFY
+534 RWNSTGLSADLAIFY
-549 SLADDYIAT
+549 STADDYIAT
-558 LYNAQKRGDQYCNVA
+558 LYNAQKRGYQYNNVA

-597 TATWMRRQFQNGD
+597 TATWMRRQYQNGN

-635 GVGLR
+635 GLGLR
-640 TDVFARSQT
+640 ADAFARSQT
-649 ATEYDGGIQNV
+649 EIEYDDGVQSA
-660 TASSSYRLGGYTTL
+660 TDSSSYRLGGYTTL

-686 QYSFDLGL
+686 QYSFDMGL

>member
-1 MMSRT
+1 MSRT

-180 NASGSIYGG
+180 NASGSIFGG
-189 INGWKYRL
+189 IDGWKYRL

-220 ARSVSGFLSYDFS
+220 ARSVSGFLSYDFT

-248 FGSSDIN
+248 FGSSDVN
-255 NPGFAVNVPEWTR
+255 TPGFAVDVPKWTR
-268 FKTALFGEFKNI
+268 FKAAAFGEFKNI
-280 SDSFIRLRADAFY
+280 TSSFVRLRTDIFY
-293 QRSDKDMTNTIPT
+293 QKSKKDMTNTVPGVWT
-306 MTWSERTYNVAL
+306 
-318 QLAQKQGYSQQEAE
+318 QGEVDTFKAMGFEEAFLNRVGV
-332 EMMKQSGAVI
+332 QA
-342 GNTIYLQP
+342 GNAYVLQP
-350 HADNKLNQYGFSLQT
+350 HASNDMNQYGFSIQA
-365 DWQLGERNYLI
+365 DWQIGDRNYLI
-376 AGYEL
+376 AGYEISY
-381 TFDDLNAHS
+381 DDLNAHS
-390 WTTYTNADPFF
+390 WNTGTNVMPMMLTDKN
-401 MGPEFD
+401 
-407 SYIRDE
+407 Y
-413 NFDGYQMLNAV
+413 DGYQMTNAV
-424 YVSMETQLPEDF
+424 YASMETLLSANLT
-436 VLTYGARYTWVK
+436 LTYGARYTWVK
-448 TDMDTKNN
+448 TDMDSINN
-456 KDGGTTVNK
+456 KMGTKTSGE
-465 NGSDGKLVF
+465 GSDGKIVF

-504 YIDTNMGQD
+504 YIDTSMGST
-513 GITYANPD
+513 GTTYANPD

-534 RWNSKGLSADLAIFY
+534 RWNSTGLSADLAIFY
-549 SLADDYIAT
+549 STADDYIAT
-558 LYNAQKRGDQYCNVA
+558 LYNAQKRGYQYNNVA

-597 TATWMRRQFQNGD
+597 TATWMRRQYQNGN

-635 GVGLR
+635 GLGLR
-640 TDVFARSQT
+640 ADAFARSQT
-649 ATEYDGGIQNV
+649 EIEYDDGVQSA
-660 TASSSYRLGGYTTL
+660 TDSSSYRLGGYTTL

>member
-1 MMSRT
+1 MSRT

-189 INGWKYRL
+189 IDGWKYRL

-220 ARSVSGFLSYDFS
+220 ARSVSGFLSYDFT

-248 FGSSDIN
+248 FGSSDVN
-255 NPGFAVNVPEWTR
+255 TPGFAVDVPKWTR
-268 FKTALFGEFKNI
+268 FKAAAFGEFKNI
-280 SDSFIRLRADAFY
+280 TSSFVRLRTDIFY
-293 QRSDKDMTNTIPT
+293 QKSKKDMTNTVPGVWT
-306 MTWSERTYNVAL
+306 
-318 QLAQKQGYSQQEAE
+318 QGEVDTFKAMGFEEAFLNRVGV
-332 EMMKQSGAVI
+332 QA
-342 GNTIYLQP
+342 GNAYVLQP
-350 HADNKLNQYGFSLQT
+350 HASNDMNQYGFSIQA
-365 DWQLGERNYLI
+365 DWQIGDRNYLI
-376 AGYEL
+376 AGYEISY
-381 TFDDLNAHS
+381 DDLNAHS
-390 WTTYTNADPFF
+390 WNTGTNVMPMMLTDKN
-401 MGPEFD
+401 
-407 SYIRDE
+407 Y
-413 NFDGYQMLNAV
+413 DGYQMTNAV
-424 YVSMETQLPEDF
+424 YASMETLLSANLT
-436 VLTYGARYTWVK
+436 LTYGARYTWVK
-448 TDMDTKNN
+448 TDMDSINN
-456 KDGGTTVNK
+456 KMGTKTSGE
-465 NGSDGKLVF
+465 GSDGKIVF
-474 NAGVLWHGTDN
+474 NAGVLWYGTDN
-485 LTLRA
+485 ITLRA

-504 YIDTNMGQD
+504 YIDTSMGST
-513 GITYANPD
+513 GTTYANPD

-534 RWNSKGLSADLAIFY
+534 RWNSTGLSADLAIFY
-549 SLADDYIAT
+549 STADDYIAT
-558 LYNAQKRGDQYCNVA
+558 LYNAQKRGYQYNNVA

-597 TATWMRRQFQNGD
+597 TATWMRRQYQNGN

-635 GVGLR
+635 GLDLR
-640 TDVFARSQT
+640 ADAFARSQT
-649 ATEYDGGIQNV
+649 EIEYDDGVQSAAGSN
-660 TASSSYRLGGYTTL
+660 SYRLGGYTTL

>member
-148 IGGAINIITKKGGT
+148 IGGVINIITKKGGT

-189 INGWKYRL
+189 IDGWKYRL

-220 ARSVSGFLSYDFS
+220 ARSVSGFLSYDFT

-248 FGSSDIN
+248 FGSSDVN
-255 NPGFAVNVPEWTR
+255 TPGFAVDVPKWTR
-268 FKTALFGEFKNI
+268 FKAAAFGEIKNI
-280 SDSFIRLRADAFY
+280 TSSFVRLRTDIFY
-293 QRSDKDMTNTIPT
+293 QKSKKDMTNTVPGVWT
-306 MTWSERTYNVAL
+306 
-318 QLAQKQGYSQQEAE
+318 QGEVDTFKAMGFEEAFLNRVGV
-332 EMMKQSGAVI
+332 QA
-342 GNTIYLQP
+342 GNAYVLQP
-350 HADNKLNQYGFSLQT
+350 HASNDMNQYGFSIQA
-365 DWQLGERNYLI
+365 DWQIGDSNYLI
-376 AGYEL
+376 AGYEISY
-381 TFDDLNAHS
+381 DDLNAHS
-390 WTTYTNADPFF
+390 WNTGTNVMPMMLTDKN
-401 MGPEFD
+401 
-407 SYIRDE
+407 Y
-413 NFDGYQMLNAV
+413 DGYQMTNAV
-424 YVSMETQLPEDF
+424 YASMETLLSANLT
-436 VLTYGARYTWVK
+436 LTYGARYTWVK
-448 TDMDTKNN
+448 TDMDSINN
-456 KDGGTTVNK
+456 KMGTKTSGE
-465 NGSDGKLVF
+465 GSDGKIVF

-504 YIDTNMGQD
+504 YIDTSMGST
-513 GITYANPD
+513 GTTYANPD

-534 RWNSKGLSADLAIFY
+534 RWNSTGLSADLAIFY
-549 SLADDYIAT
+549 STADDYIAT
-558 LYNAQKRGDQYCNVA
+558 LYNAQKRGYQYNNVA

-597 TATWMRRQFQNGD
+597 TATWMRRQYQNGN

-635 GVGLR
+635 GLGLR
-640 TDVFARSQT
+640 ADAFARSQT
-649 ATEYDGGIQNV
+649 EIEYDDGVQSA
-660 TASSSYRLGGYTTL
+660 TDSSSYRLGGYTTL

-686 QYSFDLGL
+686 QYSFDMGL

>member
-1 MMSRT
+1 MSRT

-189 INGWKYRL
+189 IDGWKYRL

-220 ARSVSGFLSYDFS
+220 ARSVSGFLSYDFT

-248 FGSSDIN
+248 FGSSDVN
-255 NPGFAVNVPEWTR
+255 TPGFAVDVPKWTR
-268 FKTALFGEFKNI
+268 FKAAAFGEFKNI
-280 SDSFIRLRADAFY
+280 TSSFVRLRTDIFY
-293 QRSDKDMTNTIPT
+293 QKSKKDMTNTVPGVWT
-306 MTWSERTYNVAL
+306 
-318 QLAQKQGYSQQEAE
+318 QGEVDTFKAMGFEEAFLNRVGV
-332 EMMKQSGAVI
+332 QA
-342 GNTIYLQP
+342 GNAYVLQP
-350 HADNKLNQYGFSLQT
+350 HASNDMNQYGFSIQA
-365 DWQLGERNYLI
+365 DWQIGDRNYLI
-376 AGYEL
+376 AGYEISY
-381 TFDDLNAHS
+381 DDLNAHS
-390 WTTYTNADPFF
+390 WNTGTNVMPMMLTDKN
-401 MGPEFD
+401 
-407 SYIRDE
+407 Y
-413 NFDGYQMLNAV
+413 DGYQMTNAV
-424 YVSMETQLPEDF
+424 YASMETLLSANLT
-436 VLTYGARYTWVK
+436 LTYGARYTWVK
-448 TDMDTKNN
+448 TDMDSINN
-456 KDGGTTVNK
+456 KMGTKTSGE
-465 NGSDGKLVF
+465 GSDGKIVF

-504 YIDTNMGQD
+504 HIDTSMGST
-513 GITYANPD
+513 GTTYANPD

-534 RWNSKGLSADLAIFY
+534 RWNSTGLSADLAIFY
-549 SLADDYIAT
+549 STADDYIAT
-558 LYNAQKRGDQYCNVA
+558 LYNAQKRGYQYNNVA

-597 TATWMRRQFQNGD
+597 TATWMRRQYQNGN

-635 GVGLR
+635 GLGLR
-640 TDVFARSQT
+640 ADAFARSQT
-649 ATEYDGGIQNV
+649 EIEYDDGVQSA
-660 TASSSYRLGGYTTL
+660 TDSSSYRLGGYTTL

>member
-1 MMSRT
+1 MSRT

-189 INGWKYRL
+189 IDGWKYRL

-220 ARSVSGFLSYDFS
+220 ARSVSGFLSYDFT

-248 FGSSDIN
+248 FGSSDVN
-255 NPGFAVNVPEWTR
+255 TPGFAVDVPKWTR
-268 FKTALFGEFKNI
+268 FKAAAFGEFKNI
-280 SDSFIRLRADAFY
+280 TSSFVRLRTDIFY
-293 QRSDKDMTNTIPT
+293 QKSKKDMTNTVPGVWT
-306 MTWSERTYNVAL
+306 
-318 QLAQKQGYSQQEAE
+318 QGEVDTFKAMGFEEAFLNRVGV
-332 EMMKQSGAVI
+332 QA
-342 GNTIYLQP
+342 GNAYVLQP
-350 HADNKLNQYGFSLQT
+350 HASNDMNQYGFSIQA
-365 DWQLGERNYLI
+365 DWQIGDRNYLI
-376 AGYEL
+376 AGYEISY
-381 TFDDLNAHS
+381 DDLNAHS
-390 WTTYTNADPFF
+390 WNTGTNVMPMMLTDKN
-401 MGPEFD
+401 
-407 SYIRDE
+407 Y
-413 NFDGYQMLNAV
+413 DGYQMTNAV
-424 YVSMETQLPEDF
+424 YASMETLLSANLT
-436 VLTYGARYTWVK
+436 LTYGARYTWVK
-448 TDMDTKNN
+448 TDMDSINN
-456 KDGGTTVNK
+456 KMGTKTSGE
-465 NGSDGKLVF
+465 GSDGKIVF

-504 YIDTNMGQD
+504 YIDTSMGST
-513 GITYANPD
+513 GTTYANPD

-534 RWNSKGLSADLAIFY
+534 RWNSTGLSADLAIFY
-549 SLADDYIAT
+549 STADDYIAT
-558 LYNAQKRGDQYCNVA
+558 LYNAQKRGYQYNNVA

-597 TATWMRRQFQNGD
+597 TATWMRRQYQNGN

-635 GVGLR
+635 GLDLR
-640 TDVFARSQT
+640 ADAFARSQT
-649 ATEYDGGIQNV
+649 EIEYDDGVQSAAGSN
-660 TASSSYRLGGYTTL
+660 SYRLGGYTTL

>member
-1 MMSRT
+1 MSRT

-189 INGWKYRL
+189 IDGWKYRL

-220 ARSVSGFLSYDFS
+220 ARSVSDFLSYDFT

-248 FGSSDIN
+248 FGSSDVN
-255 NPGFAVNVPEWTR
+255 TPGFAVDVPKWTR
-268 FKTALFGEFKNI
+268 FKAAAFGEIKNI
-280 SDSFIRLRADAFY
+280 TSSFVRLRTDIFY
-293 QRSDKDMTNTIPT
+293 QKSKKDMTNTVPGVWT
-306 MTWSERTYNVAL
+306 
-318 QLAQKQGYSQQEAE
+318 QGEVDTFKAMGFEEAFLNRVGV
-332 EMMKQSGAVI
+332 QA
-342 GNTIYLQP
+342 GNAYVLQP
-350 HADNKLNQYGFSLQT
+350 HASNDMNQYGFSIQA
-365 DWQLGERNYLI
+365 DWQIGDRNYLI
-376 AGYEL
+376 AGYEISY
-381 TFDDLNAHS
+381 DDLNAHS
-390 WTTYTNADPFF
+390 WNTGTNVMPMMLTDKN
-401 MGPEFD
+401 
-407 SYIRDE
+407 Y
-413 NFDGYQMLNAV
+413 DGYQMTNAV
-424 YVSMETQLPEDF
+424 YASMETLLSANLT
-436 VLTYGARYTWVK
+436 LTYGARYTWVK
-448 TDMDTKNN
+448 TDMDSINN
-456 KDGGTTVNK
+456 KMGTKTSGE
-465 NGSDGKLVF
+465 GSDGKIVF

-504 YIDTNMGQD
+504 YIDTSMGST
-513 GITYANPD
+513 GTTYANPD

-534 RWNSKGLSADLAIFY
+534 RWNSTGLSADLAIFY
-549 SLADDYIAT
+549 STADDYIAT
-558 LYNAQKRGDQYCNVA
+558 LYNAQKRGYQYNNVA

-597 TATWMRRQFQNGD
+597 TATWMRRQYQNGN

-635 GVGLR
+635 GLGLR
-640 TDVFARSQT
+640 ADAFARSQT
-649 ATEYDGGIQNV
+649 EIEYDDGVQSA
-660 TASSSYRLGGYTTL
+660 TDSSSYRLGGYTTL

-686 QYSFDLGL
+686 QYSFDMGL

>member
-1 MMSRT
+1 MSRT

-189 INGWKYRL
+189 IDGWKYRL

-220 ARSVSGFLSYDFS
+220 ARSVSGFLSYDFTQ
-233 PDATVGA
+233 DATVGA

-248 FGSSDIN
+248 FGSSDVN
-255 NPGFAVNVPEWTR
+255 TPGFTVDVPKWTR
-268 FKTALFGEFKNI
+268 FKAAAFGEFRNI
-280 SDSFIRLRADAFY
+280 SDAFVRLRTDVFY
-293 QRSDKDMTNTIPT
+293 QKSKKDMVNTVP
-306 MTWSERTYNVAL
+306 
-318 QLAQKQGYSQQEAE
+318 KQGGMPFQVNPY
-332 EMMKQSGAVI
+332 
-342 GNTIYLQP
+342 
-350 HADNKLNQYGFSLQT
+350 ADNKTDQYGFSVQT
-365 DWQLGERNYLI
+365 DWQLDNNNYLI

-381 TFDDLNAHS
+381 SYDQLEAHS
-390 WTTYTNADPFF
+390 WTMLGVTIPYKD
-401 MGPEFD
+401 D
-407 SYIRDE
+407 LY
-413 NFDGYQMLNAV
+413 DGYQMTNAV
-424 YVSMETQLPEDF
+424 YASMESQLPAD
-436 VLTYGARYTWVK
+436 VTLTYGARYTWVK
-448 TDMDTKNN
+448 TNMDSRDVQNAGSWGN
-456 KDGGTTVNK
+456 ANQ
-465 NGSDGKLVF
+465 SDGKLIF
-474 NAGVLWHGTDN
+474 NVGLLWRTTDN
-485 LTLRA
+485 LSLRA

-504 YIDTNMGQD
+504 YVDTSMGQP
-513 GITYANPD
+513 GSMTYANSD

-534 RWNSKGLSADLAIFY
+534 RWNSAAVSTDLALFY
-549 SLADDYIAT
+549 SQADNYIAT
-558 LYNAQKRGDQYCNVA
+558 IYKELVPGKGGSGYQYDNVA
-573 EAKTFGVELTS
+573 EATTFGAELS
-584 SVRIAETG
+584 ASVRIQELG
-592 FEPYL
+592 LEPYV
-597 TATWMRRQFQNGD
+597 TATWMRRQFDNGD
-610 GFSTYDTATP
+610 GFSTYNTATP

-640 TDVFARSQT
+640 TDVFGRSQT
-649 ATEYDGGIQNV
+649 ATEYDDGIQNV
-660 TASSSYRLGGYTTL
+660 TDSSSYRLGGYTTL

>member
-1 MMSRT
+1 MSRT

-162 KPIEGEV
+162 KPVEGEV
-169 SAGMNTSASGK
+169 SAGLNTSASGK

-189 INGWKYRL
+189 IDGWKYRL
-197 SASIEDNDNLKT
+197 SASIEDNDNLDT
-209 PKGEMENTYFT
+209 PKGEMDNTYFT
-220 ARSVSGFLSYDFS
+220 ARSVSGFLSYDFT

-240 SLDYYDLE
+240 SMDYYDLE
-248 FGSSDIN
+248 FGSSN
-255 NPGFAVNVPEWTR
+255 VNMPGFTVDVPKWTR
-268 FKTALFGEFKNI
+268 FKAAAFGEFRNI
-280 SDSFIRLRADAFY
+280 SDVFVRLRTDAFY
-293 QRSDKDMTNTIPT
+293 QKSKKDMVNSVPGTTEMPDGSSMQPMAYNTT
-306 MTWSERTYNVAL
+306 
-318 QLAQKQGYSQQEAE
+318 
-332 EMMKQSGAVI
+332 
-342 GNTIYLQP
+342 
-350 HADNKLNQYGFSLQT
+350 DQYGFSLQT
-365 DWQLGERNYLI
+365 DWQLGEWNYLI

-381 TFDDLNAHS
+381 SYDDLSAQSLTQMTMPGGVIPVGN
-390 WTTYTNADPFF
+390 YL
-401 MGPEFD
+401 
-407 SYIRDE
+407 Y
-413 NFDGYQMLNAV
+413 DGYQMTNAV
-424 YVSMETQLPEDF
+424 YASMETQLPSDIT
-436 VLTYGARYTWVK
+436 LTYGARYTWVH
-448 TDMDTKNN
+448 TDMDMTRIKGNN
-456 KDGGTTVNK
+456 QITDGST
-465 NGSDGKLVF
+465 SDGKLIF
-474 NAGVLWHGTDN
+474 NAGLLWRATDN
-485 LTLRA
+485 MTLRA

-504 YIDTNMGQD
+504 YVDTSMGQP
-513 GITYANPD
+513 GSMTYANSD

-534 RWNSKGLSADLAIFY
+534 RWNSAAVSTDLALFY
-549 SLADDYIAT
+549 SQADNYIAT
-558 LYNAQKRGDQYCNVA
+558 IYKDLVPGKGGSGYQYDNVA
-573 EAKTFGVELTS
+573 EATTFGAELS
-584 SVRIAETG
+584 ASVRIQELG
-592 FEPYL
+592 LEPYV
-597 TATWMRRQFQNGD
+597 TATWMRRQFDNGD
-610 GFSTYDTATP
+610 GFSTYNTATP

-640 TDVFARSQT
+640 TDVFARSQSEI
-649 ATEYDGGIQNV
+649 EYDDGVQSATGSN
-660 TASSSYRLGGYTTL
+660 SYRLGGYTTL

>member
-1 MMSRT
+1 MSRT

-189 INGWKYRL
+189 IDGWKYRL

-220 ARSVSGFLSYDFS
+220 ARSVSGFLSYDFT

-248 FGSSDIN
+248 FGSSDVN
-255 NPGFAVNVPEWTR
+255 TPGFAVDVPKWTR
-268 FKTALFGEFKNI
+268 FKAAAFGEFKNI
-280 SDSFIRLRADAFY
+280 TSSFVRLRTDIFY
-293 QRSDKDMTNTIPT
+293 QKSKKDMTNTVPGVWT
-306 MTWSERTYNVAL
+306 
-318 QLAQKQGYSQQEAE
+318 QGEVDTFKAMGFEEAFLNRVGV
-332 EMMKQSGAVI
+332 QA
-342 GNTIYLQP
+342 GNAYVLQP
-350 HADNKLNQYGFSLQT
+350 HASNDMNQYGFSIQA
-365 DWQLGERNYLI
+365 DWQIGDRNYLI
-376 AGYEL
+376 AGYEISY
-381 TFDDLNAHS
+381 DDLNAHS
-390 WTTYTNADPFF
+390 WNTGTNVMPMMLTDKN
-401 MGPEFD
+401 
-407 SYIRDE
+407 Y
-413 NFDGYQMLNAV
+413 DGYQMTNAV
-424 YVSMETQLPEDF
+424 YASMETLLSANLT
-436 VLTYGARYTWVK
+436 LTYGARYTWVK
-448 TDMDTKNN
+448 TDMDSINN
-456 KDGGTTVNK
+456 KMGTKTSGE
-465 NGSDGKLVF
+465 GSDGKIVF

-504 YIDTNMGQD
+504 YIDTSMGST
-513 GITYANPD
+513 GTTYANPD

-534 RWNSKGLSADLAIFY
+534 RWNSTGLSADLAIFY
-549 SLADDYIAT
+549 STADDYIAT
-558 LYNAQKRGDQYCNVA
+558 LYNAQKRGYQYNNVA

-640 TDVFARSQT
+640 TDVFARSQSEI
-649 ATEYDGGIQNV
+649 EYDDGVQSAAGSN
-660 TASSSYRLGGYTTL
+660 SYRLGGYTTL

-686 QYSFDLGL
+686 QYSFDMGL

>member
-1 MMSRT
+1 MSRT

-189 INGWKYRL
+189 IDGWKYRL

-220 ARSVSGFLSYDFS
+220 ARSVSGFLSYDFT

-248 FGSSDIN
+248 FGSSDVN
-255 NPGFAVNVPEWTR
+255 TPGFAVDVPKWTR
-268 FKTALFGEFKNI
+268 FKAAAFGEFKNI
-280 SDSFIRLRADAFY
+280 TSSFVRLRTDIFY
-293 QRSDKDMTNTIPT
+293 QKSKKDMTNTVPGVWT
-306 MTWSERTYNVAL
+306 
-318 QLAQKQGYSQQEAE
+318 QGEVDTFKAMGFEEAFLNRVGV
-332 EMMKQSGAVI
+332 QA
-342 GNTIYLQP
+342 GNAYVLQP
-350 HADNKLNQYGFSLQT
+350 HASNDMNQYGFSIQA
-365 DWQLGERNYLI
+365 DWQIGDRNYLI
-376 AGYEL
+376 AGYEISY
-381 TFDDLNAHS
+381 DDLNAHS
-390 WTTYTNADPFF
+390 WNTGTNVMPMMLTDKN
-401 MGPEFD
+401 
-407 SYIRDE
+407 Y
-413 NFDGYQMLNAV
+413 DGYQMTNAV
-424 YVSMETQLPEDF
+424 YASMETLLSANLT
-436 VLTYGARYTWVK
+436 LTYGARYTWVK
-448 TDMDTKNN
+448 TDMDSINN
-456 KDGGTTVNK
+456 KMGTKTSGE
-465 NGSDGKLVF
+465 GSDGKIVF

-485 LTLRA
+485 LTLRV

-504 YIDTNMGQD
+504 YIDTSMGST
-513 GITYANPD
+513 GTTYANPD

-534 RWNSKGLSADLAIFY
+534 RWNSTGLSADLAIFY
-549 SLADDYIAT
+549 STADDYIAT
-558 LYNAQKRGDQYCNVA
+558 LYNAQKRGYQYNNVA

-640 TDVFARSQT
+640 TDVFARSQSEI
-649 ATEYDGGIQNV
+649 EYDDGVQSAAGSN
-660 TASSSYRLGGYTTL
+660 SYRLGGYTTL

>member
-1 MMSRT
+1 MSRT

-189 INGWKYRL
+189 IDGWKYRL

-220 ARSVSGFLSYDFS
+220 ARSVSGFLSYDFT

-240 SLDYYDLE
+240 SLAYYDLE
-248 FGSSDIN
+248 FGSSDVN
-255 NPGFAVNVPEWTR
+255 TPGFAVDVPKWTR
-268 FKTALFGEFKNI
+268 FKAAAFGEIKNI
-280 SDSFIRLRADAFY
+280 TSSFVRLRTDIFY
-293 QRSDKDMTNTIPT
+293 QKSKKDMTNTVPGVWT
-306 MTWSERTYNVAL
+306 
-318 QLAQKQGYSQQEAE
+318 QGEVDTFKAMGFEEAFLNRVGV
-332 EMMKQSGAVI
+332 QA
-342 GNTIYLQP
+342 GNAYVLQP
-350 HADNKLNQYGFSLQT
+350 HASNDMNQYGFSIQA
-365 DWQLGERNYLI
+365 DWQIGDRNYLI
-376 AGYEL
+376 AGYEISY
-381 TFDDLNAHS
+381 DDLNAHS
-390 WTTYTNADPFF
+390 WNTGTNVMPMMLTDKN
-401 MGPEFD
+401 
-407 SYIRDE
+407 Y
-413 NFDGYQMLNAV
+413 DGYQMTNAV
-424 YVSMETQLPEDF
+424 YASMETLLSANLT
-436 VLTYGARYTWVK
+436 LTYGARYTWVK
-448 TDMDTKNN
+448 TDMDSINN
-456 KDGGTTVNK
+456 KMGTKTSGE
-465 NGSDGKLVF
+465 GSDGKIVF

-504 YIDTNMGQD
+504 YIDTSMGST
-513 GITYANPD
+513 GTTYANPD

-534 RWNSKGLSADLAIFY
+534 RWNSTGLSADLAIFY
-549 SLADDYIAT
+549 STADDYIAT
-558 LYNAQKRGDQYCNVA
+558 LYNAQKRGYQYNNVA

-597 TATWMRRQFQNGD
+597 TATWMRRQYQNGN

-635 GVGLR
+635 GLGLR
-640 TDVFARSQT
+640 ADAFARSQT
-649 ATEYDGGIQNV
+649 EIEYDDGVQSA
-660 TASSSYRLGGYTTL
+660 TDSSSYRLGGYTTL

-686 QYSFDLGL
+686 QYSFDMGL

>member
-1 MMSRT
+1 MSRT

-189 INGWKYRL
+189 IDGWKYRL

-220 ARSVSGFLSYDFS
+220 ARSVSGFLSYDFT

-248 FGSSDIN
+248 FGSSDVN
-255 NPGFAVNVPEWTR
+255 TPGFAVDVPKWTR
-268 FKTALFGEFKNI
+268 FKAAAFGEIKNI
-280 SDSFIRLRADAFY
+280 TSSFVRLRTDIFY
-293 QRSDKDMTNTIPT
+293 QKSKKDMTNTVPGVWT
-306 MTWSERTYNVAL
+306 
-318 QLAQKQGYSQQEAE
+318 QGEVDTFKAMGFEEAFLNRVGV
-332 EMMKQSGAVI
+332 QA
-342 GNTIYLQP
+342 GNAYVLQP
-350 HADNKLNQYGFSLQT
+350 HASNDMNQYGFSIQA
-365 DWQLGERNYLI
+365 DWQIGDSNYLI
-376 AGYEL
+376 AGYEISY
-381 TFDDLNAHS
+381 DDLNAHS
-390 WTTYTNADPFF
+390 WNTGTNVMPMMLTDKN
-401 MGPEFD
+401 
-407 SYIRDE
+407 Y
-413 NFDGYQMLNAV
+413 DGYQMTNAV
-424 YVSMETQLPEDF
+424 YASMETLLSANLT
-436 VLTYGARYTWVK
+436 LTYGARYTWVK
-448 TDMDTKNN
+448 TDMDSINN
-456 KDGGTTVNK
+456 KMGTKTSGE
-465 NGSDGKLVF
+465 GSDGKIVF
-474 NAGVLWHGTDN
+474 NTGVLWHGTDN

-504 YIDTNMGQD
+504 YIDTSMGST
-513 GITYANPD
+513 GTTYANPD

-534 RWNSKGLSADLAIFY
+534 RWNSTGLSADLAIFY
-549 SLADDYIAT
+549 STADDYIAT
-558 LYNAQKRGDQYCNVA
+558 LYNAQKRGYQYNNVA

-597 TATWMRRQFQNGD
+597 TATWMRRQYQNGN

-635 GVGLR
+635 GLGLR
-640 TDVFARSQT
+640 ADAFARSQT
-649 ATEYDGGIQNV
+649 EIEYDDGVQSA
-660 TASSSYRLGGYTTL
+660 TDSSSYRLGGYTTL

-686 QYSFDLGL
+686 QYSFDMGL

>member
-1 MMSRT
+1 MSRT

-189 INGWKYRL
+189 IDGWKYRL

-220 ARSVSGFLSYDFS
+220 ARSVSGFLSYDFT

-248 FGSSDIN
+248 FGSSDVN
-255 NPGFAVNVPEWTR
+255 TPGFAVDVPKWTR
-268 FKTALFGEFKNI
+268 FKAAAFGEFKNI
-280 SDSFIRLRADAFY
+280 TSSFVRLRTDIFY
-293 QRSDKDMTNTIPT
+293 QKSKKDMTNTVPGVWT
-306 MTWSERTYNVAL
+306 
-318 QLAQKQGYSQQEAE
+318 QGEVDTFKAMGFEEAFLNRVGV
-332 EMMKQSGAVI
+332 QA
-342 GNTIYLQP
+342 GNAYVLQP
-350 HADNKLNQYGFSLQT
+350 HASNDMNQYGFSIQA
-365 DWQLGERNYLI
+365 DWQIGDRNYLI
-376 AGYEL
+376 AGYEISY
-381 TFDDLNAHS
+381 DDLNAHS
-390 WTTYTNADPFF
+390 WNTGTNVMPMMLTDKN
-401 MGPEFD
+401 
-407 SYIRDE
+407 Y
-413 NFDGYQMLNAV
+413 DGYQMTNAV
-424 YVSMETQLPEDF
+424 YASMETLLSANLT
-436 VLTYGARYTWVK
+436 LTYGARYTWVK
-448 TDMDTKNN
+448 TDMDSINN
-456 KDGGTTVNK
+456 KMGTKTSGE
-465 NGSDGKLVF
+465 GSDGKIVF

-504 YIDTNMGQD
+504 YIDTSMGST
-513 GITYANPD
+513 GTTYANPD

-534 RWNSKGLSADLAIFY
+534 RWNSTGLSADLAIFY
-549 SLADDYIAT
+549 STADDYIAT
-558 LYNAQKRGDQYCNVA
+558 LYNAQKRGYQYNNVA

-597 TATWMRRQFQNGD
+597 TATWMRRQYQNGN

-635 GVGLR
+635 GLGLR
-640 TDVFARSQT
+640 ADAFARSQT
-649 ATEYDGGIQNV
+649 EIEYDDGVQSA
-660 TASSSYRLGGYTTL
+660 TDSSSYRLGGYTTL